1 MVMVDS
7 CVIHLAAL
15 LHDPTLSYA
24 MLHLA
29 LGETGRVSDNIC
41 VQLITKV
48 GCLHL
53 RAGRELFWRLHI
65 K

>member
-24 MLHLA
+24 MLGAKRL
-29 LGETGRVSDNIC
+29 
-41 VQLITKV
+41 LI
-48 GCLHL
+48 L
-53 RAGRELFWRLHI
+53 
-65 K
+65 